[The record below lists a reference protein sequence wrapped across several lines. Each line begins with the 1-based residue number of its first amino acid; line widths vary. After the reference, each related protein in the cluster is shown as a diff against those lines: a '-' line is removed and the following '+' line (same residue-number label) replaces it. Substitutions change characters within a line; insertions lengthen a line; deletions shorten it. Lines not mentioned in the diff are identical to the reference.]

1 MDKKRNN
8 ITRRDFIKGSAM
20 VAAGM
25 ALGGSAVTKAFASP
39 AGKYTLDKKFDFEKR
54 KLGNLEV
61 TALGYGC
68 MNIAWAYGPQT
79 ERKKSIELI
88 RTAYEQGIRF
98 FDTAEIY
105 GPFYSE
111 EMVGEALKDVRN
123 NAVIATKF
131 GFDINPDTRQL
142 KGGNNSRPEHIRKVV
157 DRMLKRLQTDRI
169 DLLYQHR
176 IDPNVPIED
185 VAGTVGD
192 LVREGKVL
200 HFGLSEVGEATI
212 RRAHSEFPVTA
223 VQNEYSFWVRNAE
236 EEVLPACEELG
247 IGFVPWSPLG
257 MGYLTG
263 TVTPGFKFQ
272 EGDIRKSLGFPRF
285 TDEAIKKNRP
295 VVDILQRMAQKK
307 GATPAQIALAWLLAR
322 KPFIVPIPGTVN
334 FDHLTENN
342 GTSNVVLSASDMN
355 ELEAEYAKITVFGD
369 RAPAT
374 LKSAHDIGVN
384 YGSSSKG
391 THGGTPLRK

>member
-1 MDKKRNN
+1 MDKKRKN
-8 ITRRDFIKGSAM
+8 INRRDFIKGSAM
-20 VAAGM
+20 AIAGM
-25 ALGGSAVTKAFASP
+25 ALGSSAVTKAFTSP
-39 AGKYTLDKKFDFEKR
+39 TGKYTDGKKFDFEKR

-131 GFDINPDTRQL
+131 GFDIDPNTRQVN
-142 KGGNNSRPEHIRKVV
+142 GNNSRPEHIKKVV

-200 HFGLSEVGEATI
+200 HLGLSEVGEATI

-263 TVTPGFKFQ
+263 KVTPGFKFQ
-272 EGDIRKSLGFPRF
+272 EGDIRKTLGFPRF
-285 TDEAIKKNRP
+285 TDEAIEKNRP

-322 KPFIVPIPGTVN
+322 KPFIVPIPGTIN

-355 ELEAEYAKITVFGD
+355 ELEAEYSKITVFGD

>member
-1 MDKKRNN
+1 MEKKRNN
-8 ITRRDFIKGSAM
+8 INRRDFIKGSAM
-20 VAAGM
+20 AVAGM
-25 ALGGSAVTKAFASP
+25 ALGGSAVAKAFTSSTE
-39 AGKYTLDKKFDFEKR
+39 KYTVGKNFDFEKR

-79 ERKKSIELI
+79 DRKKSIELI

-111 EMVGEALKDVRN
+111 EMLGEALKNVRN

-131 GFDINPDTRQL
+131 GFDIDPDTRQVN
-142 KGGNNSRPEHIRKVV
+142 GNNSRPEHIRKVV

-236 EEVLPACEELG
+236 AEVLSTCEELG

-263 TVTPGFKFQ
+263 KVTPGFKFQ
-272 EGDIRKSLGFPRF
+272 EGDIRKTLGFPRF
-285 TDEAIKKNRP
+285 TDEAIEKNRP
-295 VVDILQRMAQKK
+295 VVDILQRIAQKK

-322 KPFIVPIPGTVN
+322 KPFIVPIPGTTN

-342 GTSNVVLSASDMN
+342 GTSNVALSASDMN
-355 ELEAEYAKITVFGD
+355 ELETEYAKITVFGD
-369 RAPAT
+369 RAPST